1 MPVNTPFEK
10 QSTQFRVKNISK
22 DGRTIRCF
30 GYPIL
35 ANLTYDLL
43 SINHISEADIRH
55 SLLKGELM
63 VKIKQQE
70 IKVIESD
77 IDLLQFNDEQK
88 QFLKNAG
95 IIKGLEIG
103 NSQLSEDIDIGGGA
117 GSLPINFHENIP
129 LIGLK
134 NGVNRYFMTPDKF
147 FVGILEGSDFSIR
160 IRHNGKGLD
169 PDLDFEIQES
179 GGLGSGYDTI
189 FFKSFIPTA
198 FSNLLADYV
207 TLKV

>member
-10 QSTQFRVKNISK
+10 DSTQFRVQNISS

-43 SINHISEADIRH
+43 NINHISEADIRH

-63 VKIKQQE
+63 IKIKQKE
-70 IKVIESD
+70 IRVVESD
-77 IDLLQFNDEQK
+77 IDLLQFNEEQK

-95 IIKGLEIG
+95 IIKGLEISD
-103 NSQLSEDIDIGGGA
+103 NQLDDNINIGGGD
-117 GSLPINFHENIP
+117 LPISFHENIS
-129 LIGLK
+129 LIGLR
-134 NGVNRYFMTPDKF
+134 NGINRFFMTPDKF
-147 FVGILEGSDFSIR
+147 FVGSLNGSDFSIR

-179 GGLGSGYDTI
+179 GGVGTGYDTI
-189 FFKSFIPTA
+189 IFKTFIPTQ

-207 TLKV
+207 VLI

>member
-10 QSTQFRVKNISK
+10 KSTQFRVQNISK

-63 VKIKQQE
+63 IKIKQQE
-70 IKVIESD
+70 IKVVESD
-77 IDLLQFNDEQK
+77 IDLLQFNNEQK

-95 IIKGLEIG
+95 VIKGLEIG
-103 NSQLSEDIDIGGGA
+103 NSQLSDDVSIGT
-117 GSLPINFHENIP
+117 GSLPINFHENIS

-134 NGVNRYFMTPDKF
+134 NGINRYFMTPDKF
-147 FVGILEGSDFSIR
+147 FVGELEGSDFSIR

-169 PDLDFEIQES
+169 PDLDFDIQES

-189 FFKSFIPTA
+189 FFKSFAPTN